1 MKRNE
6 KKEERRELEGK
17 EGRKEEELKEGR
29 ENKRWYKVFINYCV
43 FFNFKIYSG
52 L

>member
-29 ENKRWYKVFINYCV
+29 ENKRWYKVFIKYCV
-43 FFNFKIYSG
+43 FFGKF
-52 L
+52 